1 MGEMMTIPPGYPD
14 DVELKISTGYNPTP
28 WDTNKAC
35 AKMTEKK
42 FWIAVRAGLLAI
54 CAAIE
59 QMYLRNNT
67 HG

>member
-1 MGEMMTIPPGYPD
+1 MTNR
-14 DVELKISTGYNPTP
+14 E
-28 WDTNKAC
+28 
-35 AKMTEKK
+35 
-42 FWIAVRAGLLAI
+42 FWLAVRAGLLAI